1 MRVYYSKGNLS
12 CALLFASSSSSS
24 VAAGPKQLSAI
35 GICGW
40 PPRRSLLHPILRFSI
55 RCCSSSSSSL
65 IGSSD
70 RKMGSQTAEL
80 DWPAKKV
87 RDSFIDFFV
96 DKKGH
101 VNWTSSPV
109 VPLNDPTLLFANAGS
124 TSPPP
129 PSSPSPYTY
138 IYTHTTTLTYASVY
152 LLLLLLILYL
162 VIVIVENGL
171 AQTINLTMK
180 NYRTHVVSPNSKAFK
195 IKLRTCGSKVSL
207 LCRLDRWPSPCA
219 EHNSYIILVFHF
231 LGNFGS

>member
-124 TSPPP
+124 TPPP
-129 PSSPSPYTY
+129 PPPLPLPIHIY
-138 IYTHTTTLTYASVY
+138 IHTQLH
-152 LLLLLLILYL
+152 LH
-162 VIVIVENGL
+162 
-171 AQTINLTMK
+171 M
-180 NYRTHVVSPNSKAFK
+180 
-195 IKLRTCGSKVSL
+195 
-207 LCRLDRWPSPCA
+207 RLFIYYYC
-219 EHNSYIILVFHF
+219 Y
-231 LGNFGS
+231 